1 MAILDHLISAGVPT
15 RTAAVHVGGTGDTT
29 YVAAGNSQTT
39 ATLVNG
45 GTVIV
50 ATVSTSGKGIQ
61 LPVCSPCSEVFVW
74 NGGANVLGVY
84 GQTGEAIGSGSANA
98 VFYVGSKKAAAFCKV
113 SATQWAQNLS
123 A

>member
-29 YVAAGNSQTT
+29 YTAAGNSQTT

-45 GTVIV
+45 GTIIV
-50 ATVSTSGKGIQ
+50 SVCSSSGKGIQ
-61 LPVCSPCSEVFVW
+61 LPLVSPCSECFVW
-74 NGGANVLGVY
+74 NGGGATLYVY

-98 VFYVGSKKAAAFCKV
+98 FFAIGTKKSAALRKV
-113 SATQWAQNLS
+113 SSTQWAQNLS